1 MYSYQ
6 QALLLRPRTLRMVVL
21 VTTRLRAALE
31 MTRVARVRVVGER
44 SGCAPPNDI
53 LSANISA
60 VINNVIRLFIFSPP
74 FSFRQ
79 SKTDRLFQGGGS
91 RLRYWLCPSLLSA
104 HHYESELLSLY
115 LVHDQETFWA
125 IDRGAL

>member
-79 SKTDRLFQGGGS
+79 SKTDRLSKPTASFREEVAGCATGS
-91 RLRYWLCPSLLSA
+91 ARLS
-104 HHYESELLSLY
+104 
-115 LVHDQETFWA
+115 
-125 IDRGAL
+125 